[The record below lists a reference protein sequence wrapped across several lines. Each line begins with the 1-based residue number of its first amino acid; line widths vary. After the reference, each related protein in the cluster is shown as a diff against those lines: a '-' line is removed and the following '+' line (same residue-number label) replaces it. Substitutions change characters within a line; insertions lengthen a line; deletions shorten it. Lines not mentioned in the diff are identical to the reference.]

1 MTHKTHDAYRDCRLS
16 QYHNWQILS
25 FFNRK
30 SRPNTD
36 KRLNFGGSSTY
47 STSNTSLRGRS
58 WATNMRSLSATDL
71 QGQTPRKWVVSK
83 SEGKISWSSREMCSS
98 TKAAWK
104 TLKSSQTPF
113 LRSISSFFLT
123 RARADYTILDMLH
136 LTSTNR
142 LKGGGSCNLC
152 SRRMVIQN
160 KTLFWGVPL
169 EWIWCR
175 RKWKRRPLIT
185 CSTASQIGPLLKVKE
200 WAPTWVS
207 NRSWVSLPAMRW
219 TTDF

>member
-1 MTHKTHDAYRDCRLS
+1 MTYKTHDAYRDCLRS
-16 QYHNWQILS
+16 QYHSWQILS

-47 STSNTSLRGRS
+47 STSNTSSRGRS
-58 WATNMRSLSATDL
+58 WVTNTRSLSEMDP
-71 QGQTPRKWVVSK
+71 QGVTLRKLAEFK
-83 SEGKISWSSREMCSS
+83 SEGETSWSCREMCSS

-142 LKGGGSCNLC
+142 LKEGDSCNLC
-152 SRRMVIQN
+152 FRRMVLQN

-175 RKWKRRPLIT
+175 RKWKRRLHIT
-185 CSTASQIGPLLKVKE
+185 CFTASQIGPLLSLKE

-207 NRSWVSLPAMRW
+207 NRSWVNLQTMRW